1 MEFFGRPRSRA
12 WLVPPLVHPLRS
24 INEIEKT
31 PKFRKIQ
38 GRQLIE
44 LRKSYEFA
52 LKEAYN
58 SLSKTADQRLASCH
72 FKYVEGEFISDGYW
86 SIISPFSSVVGITLV
101 INQGPEGYSLGP
113 SS

>member
-12 WLVPPLVHPLRS
+12 WLVPALVHPLRS

-38 GRQLIE
+38 GRQLME

-72 FKYVEGEFISDGYW
+72 FKYVEGEFIRDGYW
-86 SIISPFSSVVGITLV
+86 VNNLSFQSQSQWLA
-101 INQGPEGYSLGP
+101 LL
-113 SS
+113 

>member
-1 MEFFGRPRSRA
+1 M
-12 WLVPPLVHPLRS
+12 
-24 INEIEKT
+24 
-31 PKFRKIQ
+31 
-38 GRQLIE
+38 E

-58 SLSKTADQRLASCH
+58 SLSKTTDQRLASCH